1 MASRPQA
8 LARHPAGIVA
18 TWFGAG
24 FLPWAPGTWGSLAA
38 LPFAYWLS
46 FVWGTVGLLSASVMV
61 FLVGIWAAEKV
72 CTSTGMTDPQ
82 IVVVDEVV
90 GQWLTL
96 LPVIALR
103 PDSPVHY
110 LAGFALFRLF
120 DITKPWPARWVDKR
134 LSGGPGIMLDDV
146 VAALYAGGLLY
157 VILIAVESGP

>member
-1 MASRPQA
+1 M
-8 LARHPAGIVA
+8 
-18 TWFGAG
+18 
-24 FLPWAPGTWGSLAA
+24 AA

-46 FVWGTVGLLSASVMV
+46 LVWGTVGLLSASVMV
-61 FLVGIWAAEKV
+61 FLVGIWAAEQV
-72 CTSTGMTDPQ
+72 CASTGKTDPH

-96 LPVIALR
+96 LPVIAMR

-120 DITKPWPARWVDKR
+120 DITKPWPVRWVDKS

-157 VILIAVESGP
+157 VILIAMELGP